1 MLRRTPGLAAAF
13 VAVLLTACSGGEDLP
28 APTHRII
35 QGAAPGQTGAVL
47 TERPSLP
54 APEITADDVDFV
66 RHMIVHHGQALQMTE
81 LVEERSGREDVPL
94 FAERIHLSQE
104 DEIRLM
110 EEWLQ
115 THRLAVLRIDDAGGG
130 HGAHAVGDMPG
141 MISEEQLAELEAAP
155 GEDFDRLFLRLM
167 YAHHD
172 GALTMVEEL
181 REGEQGSDPILWGLV
196 TDIDSDQRIEMD
208 RILQMQEQMGT
219 GDRGAAE
226 GSGGGTASD

>member
-1 MLRRTPGLAAAF
+1 VPRRTSGLAVALA
-13 VAVLLTACSGGEDLP
+13 AVLLTACSGTAEGP
-28 APTHRII
+28 APTHRVI
-35 QGAAPGQTGAVL
+35 QGAAPGEAGEVL
-47 TERPSLP
+47 TEMPSMP
-54 APEITADDVDFV
+54 EVEITADDVSFM

-81 LVEERSGREDVPL
+81 LVEERSGRDDVPL

-110 EEWLQ
+110 QEWLQ

-130 HGAHAVGDMPG
+130 HGAHALDEMPG
-141 MISEEQLAELEAAP
+141 MITQEQLAELAAAR

-172 GALTMVEEL
+172 GALTMVDEL
-181 REGEQGSDPILWGLV
+181 QQGEQGSDPLLWNLV

-208 RILQMQEQMGT
+208 RILQMQADMGL
-219 GDRGAAE
+219 GDRGAARAP
-226 GSGGGTASD
+226 GR

>member
-1 MLRRTPGLAAAF
+1 MQRPAYVVPFGALLICLGLG
-13 VAVLLTACSGGEDLP
+13 ACSGAEQP
-28 APTHRII
+28 PEPTHRII
-35 QGAAPGQTGAVL
+35 QGGAPGQPGEVL
-47 TERPSLP
+47 TEMPSLP
-54 APEITADDVDFV
+54 DVEVTADDVSFV

-130 HGAHAVGDMPG
+130 HGAHAVQNMPG
-141 MISEEQLAELEAAP
+141 MVTEEQLAQLAAAD

-172 GALTMVEEL
+172 GAVTMVEDL
-181 REGEQGSDPILWGLV
+181 HQGEQGTDPILWNLV
-196 TDIDSDQRIEMD
+196 KDIDSDQRIEMD
-208 RILQMQEQMGT
+208 RILQMQGEMGL
-219 GDRGAAE
+219 GDHGATE
-226 GSGGGTASD
+226 GAGG

>member
-66 RHMIVHHGQALQMTE
+66 RHMIVHHGQALEMTE
-81 LVEERSGREDVPL
+81 LVPTNGSRDDVAL
-94 FAERIHLSQE
+94 FAERINLSQE

-110 EEWLQ
+110 QEWLQ
-115 THRLAVLRIDDAGGG
+115 DHRLTVLRIDDEQGGHAG
-130 HGAHAVGDMPG
+130 HGAVMDMPG
-141 MISEEQLAELEAAP
+141 MITPEQLDELAASQGAEFDQMFLELM
-155 GEDFDRLFLRLM
+155 FD
-167 YAHHD
+167 HHE
-172 GALTMVEEL
+172 GAVLMVEDL
-181 REGEQGSDPILWGLV
+181 QQGQQSNEPVLWNLV
-196 TDIDSDQRIEMD
+196 KDIDGDQRIEMD
-208 RILQMQEQMGT
+208 RIVAMLADMN
-219 GDRGAAE
+219 A
-226 GSGGGTASD
+226 

>member
-1 MLRRTPGLAAAF
+1 MQRRTVALAVSIAAA
-13 VAVLLTACSGGEDLP
+13 LLTACSGGEAPP

-35 QGAAPGQTGAVL
+35 QGAAPGKTGAVL

-66 RHMIVHHGQALQMTE
+66 RHMIVHHGQALQMTG
-81 LVEERSGREDVPL
+81 LVEDRSEREDVPL

-115 THRLAVLRIDDAGGG
+115 THRLAVLRIDDEGGG
-130 HGAHAVGDMPG
+130 HGAHAVRDMPG
-141 MISEEQLAELEAAP
+141 MISDEELAQLQAAT
-155 GEDFDRLFLRLM
+155 GEEFDRLFLRLM

-181 REGEQGSDPILWGLV
+181 REGEQGTDPILWGLV

-208 RILQMQEQMGT
+208 RILQMQEQMGA

-226 GSGGGTASD
+226 GSGGGTGSD